1 MRRINEE
8 KYGYK
13 TVSSVLEHKNPYYS
27 IFKEEIQYPDGKVKP
42 YWVQNKDDFSII
54 IPLFPD
60 KTTLLI
66 GQYRL
71 PADFYSWEFPMGST
85 NGRDPLENAKKEFTE
100 EAGYS
105 ANTWKHLGSY
115 FHAPGRAPTTTSIFL
130 AEDLTKGEAHPE
142 ESEFLAM
149 KQLPL
154 EEVGNLITSGTILD
168 GPTIVAYHF
177 IEDYLKHI

>member
-1 MRRINEE
+1 MRRLSEE

-13 TVSSVLEHKNPYYS
+13 TISSVLDHKNPYYA
-27 IFKEEIQYPDGKVKP
+27 IYKDEIRYPDGKVKP

-54 IPLFPD
+54 VPLFPD
-60 KTTLLI
+60 KSTLLI

-85 NGRDPLENAKKEFTE
+85 NGRDPLENAKKELEE

-105 ANTWKHLGSY
+105 ASTWKHLGSY
-115 FHAPGRAPTTTSIFL
+115 LHAPGRAPTTTSIFL

-142 ESEFLAM
+142 ESEFLETQQVSLQKVENM
-149 KQLPL
+149 IENGIIQ
-154 EEVGNLITSGTILD
+154 D

-177 IEDYLKHI
+177 LENYLKNQ